1 MSVPPTMPPVPT
13 AEQIK
18 MSKALDVLRERGAL
32 RDDTCPE
39 CRHHDWH
46 VDLVALAAMPLS
58 ATESPAGPYAPPGVT
73 RIFFGLRL
81 GAVSGYIPACTLTC
95 TTCGYTKI
103 FNLNKIGL
111 AG

>member
-1 MSVPPTMPPVPT
+1 MSVPPTMPPIPT

-18 MSKALDVLRERGAL
+18 LSKALDVLRERGAL

-46 VDLVALAAMPLS
+46 VDFVAIAAMPLS
-58 ATESPAGPYAPPGVT
+58 AVESQAGQAPPGAVNL
-73 RIFFGLRL
+73 FFSVRL
-81 GAVSGYIPACTLTC
+81 GSTTGYIPALTLTC

-111 AG
+111 TG

>member
-1 MSVPPTMPPVPT
+1 MPPIPT

-18 MSKALDVLRERGAL
+18 MSKALDVLRQRGAL

-46 VDLVALAAMPLS
+46 VDFVALAAMPLS
-58 ATESPAGPYAPPGVT
+58 TIESQTKQMPQPTDVN
-73 RIFFGLRL
+73 IFFSLRL
-81 GAVSGYIPACTLTC
+81 GAVSGYVPACTLTC

-111 AG
+111 MG